1 MLFLMFSPFYGLIL
15 TANLTSAARVW
26 RYVALTVSAILSG
39 LLCVVGGLLAL
50 SPLINIS
57 FTSMPG
63 ADPVTAGVLAFVTG
77 VVSLLLLVTPL
88 RQWLI
93 KTLRLNLDADN
104 ALHIIAMI
112 LAVWFLGGN
121 LANISLSRNV
131 SLETLTQAYPT
142 QNLSDIWEQGIAL
155 AFFAVLGVGLGL
167 RRSWRE
173 TLERL
178 GLRRLTLPQLVLIPA
193 AIIGL
198 LMIGLAVSL
207 LWSWLDPV
215 SATRIDELSNALL
228 QNAISPIGALSVGFA
243 AGIGEELLFRGAV
256 QPRFGLLI
264 TSLLFTV
271 AHNQYEFSLATVN
284 VFAIALLLGLV
295 RRYANTTACIL
306 IHAGYNTTLM
316 LFALVS
322 MSAS

>member
-1 MLFLMFSPFYGLIL
+1 
-15 TANLTSAARVW
+15 
-26 RYVALTVSAILSG
+26 
-39 LLCVVGGLLAL
+39 
-50 SPLINIS
+50 
-57 FTSMPG
+57 
-63 ADPVTAGVLAFVTG
+63 
-77 VVSLLLLVTPL
+77 
-88 RQWLI
+88 
-93 KTLRLNLDADN
+93 
-104 ALHIIAMI
+104 
-112 LAVWFLGGN
+112 
-121 LANISLSRNV
+121 
-131 SLETLTQAYPT
+131 
-142 QNLSDIWEQGIAL
+142 
-155 AFFAVLGVGLGL
+155 
-167 RRSWRE
+167 
-173 TLERL
+173 
-178 GLRRLTLPQLVLIPA
+178 
-193 AIIGL
+193 
-198 LMIGLAVSL
+198 L

-322 MSAS
+322 MSTS